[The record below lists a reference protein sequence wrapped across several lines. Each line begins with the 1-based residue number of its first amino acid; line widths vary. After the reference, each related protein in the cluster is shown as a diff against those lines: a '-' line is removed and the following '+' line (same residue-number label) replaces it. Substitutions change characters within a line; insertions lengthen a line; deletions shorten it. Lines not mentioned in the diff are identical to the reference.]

1 MSLPD
6 VQLALCL
13 LPDLL
18 KHYCLVTN
26 RHIPLLHQS
35 HYVMNQNCRSH
46 LSSFFTNG
54 FICEEDPFI
63 IGIERSLIE
72 SCGVEEL

>member
-35 HYVMNQNCRSH
+35 HYATNQNCRSH
-46 LSSFFTNG
+46 LSSFFTER
-54 FICEEDPFI
+54 FVCEEDPII
-63 IGIERSLIE
+63 IGIERSLNE
-72 SCGVEEL
+72 CCGVEDL